1 MPAGRTQ
8 RVTSSGL
15 HGDRAVALK
24 TPPSLAVALLQQPRD
39 HAEHEGLQLELEDP
53 EQLQHAPARA
63 GNRRLVW

>member
-1 MPAGRTQ
+1 MD
-8 RVTSSGL
+8 
-15 HGDRAVALK
+15 HRAVALK

-53 EQLQHAPARA
+53 EQLQSAPARA